1 MIKLINRCV
10 KDKKLIYYICG
21 VTVLLLIVAILII
34 LFSKA
39 NSNDVDN
46 TNRDNDIKNSGL
58 VKEVLKN
65 KNKDKNDYKK
75 FIGGEVL
82 SDSTNFIEYAFISN
96 NRAYIY
102 NPEKLKNGELSYKF
116 VYEIPS
122 NIVVTNIGIPHG
134 ADIYFYDS
142 TGREYTIYDDNVDNN
157 IEDSFD
163 MFERATYKFKEVDNA
178 LYSVAHNLTRDYD
191 LRCNQFYA
199 KDNILYEIQEEYYHF
214 TEKRTVHATTY
225 KVNGNYEGEKILRIY
240 NDRILKT
247 DKGFYEIA
255 RYSGD
260 DGPITTTFKIDLLSK
275 YYDEVLT
282 FTYEYV
288 VLKDYTLIPID
299 DVMINRNKKY
309 QTSFYV
315 DRFEEKKNVFVE

>member
-1 MIKLINRCV
+1 M

-102 NPEKLKNGELSYKF
+102 NPEKLKNGEISYKF

-163 MFERATYKFKEVDNA
+163 MFERATYKFKEVGNA

>member
-1 MIKLINRCV
+1 M

-142 TGREYTIYDDNVDNN
+142 TGREYTIYDYNVDNN

-191 LRCNQFYA
+191 LRCNQFYV

>member
-1 MIKLINRCV
+1 MFANAKYEL
-10 KDKKLIYYICG
+10 KKMHDSYSKEIY
-21 VTVLLLIVAILII
+21 
-34 LFSKA
+34 
-39 NSNDVDN
+39 
-46 TNRDNDIKNSGL
+46 
-58 VKEVLKN
+58 
-65 KNKDKNDYKK
+65 
-75 FIGGEVL
+75 GEKV
-82 SDSTNFIEYAFISN
+82 
-96 NRAYIY
+96 
-102 NPEKLKNGELSYKF
+102 
-116 VYEIPS
+116 
-122 NIVVTNIGIPHG
+122 
-134 ADIYFYDS
+134 
-142 TGREYTIYDDNVDNN
+142 
-157 IEDSFD
+157 
-163 MFERATYKFKEVDNA
+163 
-178 LYSVAHNLTRDYD
+178 DYD
-191 LRCNQFYA
+191 LIFNLHMV
-199 KDNILYEIQEEYYHF
+199 KDNILYTLTIPFDSWYDKKYYPF
-214 TEKRTVHATTY
+214 TKT
-225 KVNGNYEGEKILRIY
+225 KVSGNYEGEKILRIY

>member
-1 MIKLINRCV
+1 M

-102 NPEKLKNGELSYKF
+102 NPEKLKNEELSYKF

-191 LRCNQFYA
+191 LRCNQFYV

-288 VLKDYTLIPID
+288 VLKDYTLIPIE

>member
-1 MIKLINRCV
+1 M

-122 NIVVTNIGIPHG
+122 NIVVTNIGIPRG

-191 LRCNQFYA
+191 LRCNQFYV

>member
-1 MIKLINRCV
+1 M

-163 MFERATYKFKEVDNA
+163 MFERATYKFKEVDNT

-191 LRCNQFYA
+191 LRCNQFYV

-260 DGPITTTFKIDLLSK
+260 DGPITATFKIDLLSK

>member
-1 MIKLINRCV
+1 M

-163 MFERATYKFKEVDNA
+163 MFERATYKFKEVDNV

>member
-1 MIKLINRCV
+1 M

-65 KNKDKNDYKK
+65 KNMDKNDYKK

-102 NPEKLKNGELSYKF
+102 NPEKLKNEELSYKF

>member
-1 MIKLINRCV
+1 M

-21 VTVLLLIVAILII
+21 VIVLLLIVAILII

-39 NSNDVDN
+39 DSKDVDN

-191 LRCNQFYA
+191 LRCNQFYV

>member
-1 MIKLINRCV
+1 M

-191 LRCNQFYA
+191 LRCNQFYV

-315 DRFEEKKNVFVE
+315 DRFEEKKMYL

>member
-1 MIKLINRCV
+1 M

-39 NSNDVDN
+39 DSKDVDN

-260 DGPITTTFKIDLLSK
+260 DGPITATFKIDLLSK

>member
-1 MIKLINRCV
+1 M

-39 NSNDVDN
+39 DSNDVDN

-102 NPEKLKNGELSYKF
+102 NPEKLKNEELSYKF

-191 LRCNQFYA
+191 LRCNQFYV

>member
-1 MIKLINRCV
+1 M

-21 VTVLLLIVAILII
+21 VTVLLLIVVILII

>member
-1 MIKLINRCV
+1 M

-96 NRAYIY
+96 KRAYIY

-191 LRCNQFYA
+191 LRCNQFYV

>member
-1 MIKLINRCV
+1 M

-191 LRCNQFYA
+191 LRCNQFYV

-260 DGPITTTFKIDLLSK
+260 DGPITATFKIDLLSK

>member
-1 MIKLINRCV
+1 M

-191 LRCNQFYA
+191 LRCNQFYV

-275 YYDEVLT
+275 YYDDVLT

>member
-1 MIKLINRCV
+1 M

-260 DGPITTTFKIDLLSK
+260 DGPITTTFKIGLLSK

>member
-1 MIKLINRCV
+1 M

-39 NSNDVDN
+39 NSKDVDN
-46 TNRDNDIKNSGL
+46 TTRDNDIKNSGL

-102 NPEKLKNGELSYKF
+102 NPEKLKNGEISYKF

-191 LRCNQFYA
+191 LRCNQFYV

-214 TEKRTVHATTY
+214 TEKRTVPATTY

>member
-1 MIKLINRCV
+1 M

-102 NPEKLKNGELSYKF
+102 NPEKLKNEELSYKF

-163 MFERATYKFKEVDNA
+163 MFKRATYKFKEVDNA

-191 LRCNQFYA
+191 LRCNQFYV

-260 DGPITTTFKIDLLSK
+260 DGPITTTFKINLLSK

>member
-1 MIKLINRCV
+1 M

-21 VTVLLLIVAILII
+21 VTVFLLIVAILII

-260 DGPITTTFKIDLLSK
+260 DGPITATFKIDLLSK

>member
-1 MIKLINRCV
+1 M

-315 DRFEEKKNVFVE
+315 DSFEEKKNVFVE

>member
-1 MIKLINRCV
+1 MKY
-10 KDKKLIYYICG
+10 KKLIYYICG

-191 LRCNQFYA
+191 LRCNQFYV

-315 DRFEEKKNVFVE
+315 DRFEEKKNAFVE

>member
-1 MIKLINRCV
+1 M

-102 NPEKLKNGELSYKF
+102 NPEKLKNGELSYRF

-142 TGREYTIYDDNVDNN
+142 TGREYAIYDDNVDNN

-163 MFERATYKFKEVDNA
+163 MFERATYKFKEVGNA

-191 LRCNQFYA
+191 LRCNQFYV

-214 TEKRTVHATTY
+214 TEKRTVPATTY

>member
-1 MIKLINRCV
+1 M

-39 NSNDVDN
+39 DSNDVDN
-46 TNRDNDIKNSGL
+46 TNRDNDIKNSGF

-102 NPEKLKNGELSYKF
+102 NPEKLKNEELSYKF

-191 LRCNQFYA
+191 LRCNQFYV

>member
-1 MIKLINRCV
+1 M

-163 MFERATYKFKEVDNA
+163 MFERATYKFKEVGNA

-315 DRFEEKKNVFVE
+315 DSFEEKKNVFVE

>member
-1 MIKLINRCV
+1 M

-34 LFSKA
+34 LFSNA

>member
-1 MIKLINRCV
+1 M

-214 TEKRTVHATTY
+214 NEKRTVHATTY

>member
-1 MIKLINRCV
+1 M
-10 KDKKLIYYICG
+10 
-21 VTVLLLIVAILII
+21 IVAILII

-96 NRAYIY
+96 
-102 NPEKLKNGELSYKF
+102 PEKLKNEELSYKF

-191 LRCNQFYA
+191 LRCNQFYV

-260 DGPITTTFKIDLLSK
+260 DGPITATFKIDLLSK

>member
-1 MIKLINRCV
+1 M

-102 NPEKLKNGELSYKF
+102 NPEKLKNEELSYKF

-163 MFERATYKFKEVDNA
+163 MFERATYRFKEVDNA

>member
-1 MIKLINRCV
+1 M

-102 NPEKLKNGELSYKF
+102 NPEKLKNEELSYKF

-191 LRCNQFYA
+191 LRCNQFYV

>member
-1 MIKLINRCV
+1 M

-39 NSNDVDN
+39 NSKDVDN

-102 NPEKLKNGELSYKF
+102 NPEKLKNGEISYKF

-157 IEDSFD
+157 IEDGFD
-163 MFERATYKFKEVDNA
+163 MFERATYKFKEVGNA

-191 LRCNQFYA
+191 LRCNQFYV

-214 TEKRTVHATTY
+214 TEKRTVPATTY

>member
-1 MIKLINRCV
+1 M

-46 TNRDNDIKNSGL
+46 NNRDNDIKNSGL

-102 NPEKLKNGELSYKF
+102 NPEKLKNEELSYKF

-191 LRCNQFYA
+191 LRCNQFYV

-260 DGPITTTFKIDLLSK
+260 DGPITATFKIDLLSK

>member
-1 MIKLINRCV
+1 M

-102 NPEKLKNGELSYKF
+102 NPEKLKNEELSYKF

-157 IEDSFD
+157 VEDSFD

-191 LRCNQFYA
+191 LRCNQFYV

-260 DGPITTTFKIDLLSK
+260 DGPITATFKIDLLSK

>member
-1 MIKLINRCV
+1 M

-134 ADIYFYDS
+134 SDIYFYYS

-191 LRCNQFYA
+191 LRCNQFYV